1 MKVKA
6 VDIARELGLSKATV
20 SLALN
25 NKPGV
30 SNKTKKM
37 ILEYVDKIQYGLE
50 ESYEGK
56 TIRILL
62 YSTKMNFSCN
72 DFVDLWDEVIRE
84 FSSEA
89 KRDGFSV
96 VVDYVDGSQ
105 KESVLKSIEEC
116 NNEIVSGV
124 ILMGY
129 EMTVVDYEP
138 FRLINKPMII
148 YDNDFEDN
156 HSCIM
161 IDNEDGIKK
170 CINYYLNKGIDN
182 ICYLGNNDYNYN
194 FLRRRDAYLSMRA
207 KYGYIGDI
215 HMIGRS
221 VEEICENVK
230 KLDFNDC
237 HAFVCENYTVSIGTI
252 KAFKELGKKIGE
264 DIYVIGVDQIPDY
277 CSYGYHMTTIKIT
290 HAQRAFLAMELLKKE
305 INNQK
310 IDRFKIYSTC
320 TFIKG
325 DTA

>member
-6 VDIARELGLSKATV
+6 ADIARQLGLSKATV

-37 ILEYVDKIQYGLE
+37 IFEYIDKMEYGLE

-62 YSTKMNFSCN
+62 YSINMNYNTN
-72 DFVDLWDEVIRE
+72 DYVDLWDEVIRE

-105 KESVLKSIEEC
+105 KDSVLKSVEEC
-116 NNEIVSGV
+116 NEEQVAGV

-129 EMTVVDYEP
+129 EMTLKDYEP
-138 FRLINKPMII
+138 FRAINKPMII

-161 IDNEDGIKK
+161 IDNEDGVKK
-170 CINYYLNKGIDN
+170 AINYYLNKGIDH

-194 FLRRRDAYLSMRA
+194 FLRRRDRYLGMRA
-207 KYGYIGDI
+207 KYGFKGDI
-215 HMIGRS
+215 HMTGRS
-221 VEEICENVK
+221 VDEICETIK

-237 HAFVCENYTVSIGTI
+237 HAFICENYTVSIGTI

-264 DIYVIGVDQIPDY
+264 DILLIGIDEIPDY
-277 CSYGYHMTTIKIT
+277 CSYGYHMTTIRVT

-305 INNQK
+305 ITNGK
-310 IDRFKIYSTC
+310 VDRFKIYSTC
-320 TFIKG
+320 TFVKG